1 MPRKDT
7 QKNKITTP
15 SRSNASGSRGT
26 GTNIYQKGSSTT
38 TPKTTSPGSA
48 VAKGANDFFNGAGK
62 STTPGKTQNTIFG
75 AARVD
80 NGSRLTYTPSG
91 TIPGTTLPSL
101 SQQQKDN
108 WDSAAGRDNSVGD
121 AIKKTVGDL
130 FREKS
135 SDNGSMASDNGSS
148 VDNAASSS
156 AGSNSGGYSGGSG
169 YNNGGLT
176 ADQIRQMQEYYG
188 TTADGLWGANSSA
201 ASGGM
206 TAEEAWNAYRQALQ
220 QDEQAGDMSWESF
233 LERMG
238 ANDYEQRLRDA
249 ISSQVQ
255 QAVDDYNRQ
264 IDQAGTSYEDAAR
277 RAYINKMLP
286 QRNMDQELAAN
297 GVYGGMADSQRI
309 AAETAYQNDLTDLET
324 QYSDTMAQLKQAI
337 TAARLSGDAQMAEQ
351 MANYLSQI
359 QSEYNSYLQQREQE
373 RAQARLTAQTS
384 AYKNAGT
391 SGYTGSTGAGTADS
405 TSAAVGSGLDNY
417 DAVKRNIMMY
427 ASRGM
432 GAVAN
437 RIIRQA
443 WGQLSAEQQS
453 DLAATL
459 QANGWAS

>member
-7 QKNKITTP
+7 QKNKNTTP

-26 GTNIYQKGSSTT
+26 GTNIYQKGSGTT

-48 VAKGANDFFNGAGK
+48 VAKGVNDFFNGAGK
-62 STTPGKTQNTIFG
+62 STTPGT
-75 AARVD
+75 
-80 NGSRLTYTPSG
+80 SS
-91 TIPGTTLPSL
+91 GTTLPSL
-101 SQQQKDN
+101 SQQQKEN
-108 WDSAAGRDNSVGD
+108 WDVFAKGSTSRKPSSPAGAGGQAASGSSVQD
-121 AIKKTVGDL
+121 TIKKTVQDL
-130 FREKS
+130 FDGNSESKGNW
-135 SDNGSMASDNGSS
+135 DNTKVGGAVN
-148 VDNAASSS
+148 NAVGGGN
-156 AGSNSGGYSGGSG
+156 AGSNSGGYNGGSG

-206 TAEEAWNAYRQALQ
+206 TAEEAWNAYRQALE

-277 RAYINKMLP
+277 RAYINKMLS

-309 AAETAYQNDLTDLET
+309 AAETAYQNDRTDLET

-359 QSEYNSYLQQREQE
+359 QSEYNSYLQQRDQE
-373 RAQARLTAQTS
+373 RAQARLTAQEYSLKNHNSSYTDKTS
-384 AYKNAGT
+384 DDRIPDGP
-391 SGYTGSTGAGTADS
+391 GI
-405 TSAAVGSGLDNY
+405 DNY
-417 DAVKRNIMMY
+417 RDVERTILLYAAQGNDDRANQIIQQTWSRMDAAQR
-427 ASRGM
+427 A
-432 GAVAN
+432 
-437 RIIRQA
+437 
-443 WGQLSAEQQS
+443 QLNAQ
-453 DLAATL
+453 LARYGL
-459 QANGWAS
+459 QV

>member
-15 SRSNASGSRGT
+15 SRSNASGSRVT
-26 GTNIYQKGSSTT
+26 GTNIYQKGSGTT

-48 VAKGANDFFNGAGK
+48 VAKGVNGAGK
-62 STTPGKTQNTIFG
+62 STTPGT
-75 AARVD
+75 
-80 NGSRLTYTPSG
+80 GS
-91 TIPGTTLPSL
+91 GTTLPSL
-101 SQQQKDN
+101 SQQQKEN
-108 WDSAAGRDNSVGD
+108 WDVFAKGSTSRKPSSPAGAGGQAASGSSVQD
-121 AIKKTVGDL
+121 TIKKTVQDL
-130 FREKS
+130 FDGNSESKGNW
-135 SDNGSMASDNGSS
+135 DNTKAGSAVN
-148 VDNAASSS
+148 NAVGGGN
-156 AGSNSGGYSGGSG
+156 AGSNSGGYNGGSG
-169 YNNGGLT
+169 HNNGGLT

-206 TAEEAWNAYRQALQ
+206 TAEETWNAYRQALE

-233 LERMG
+233 LERVG

-277 RAYINKMLP
+277 RAYINKMLSK
-286 QRNMDQELAAN
+286 RNMDQELAAN

-324 QYSDTMAQLKQAI
+324 QYSDTMAQLRQAI

-373 RAQARLTAQTS
+373 RAQARLTAQEYS
-384 AYKNAGT
+384 LKNHN
-391 SGYTGSTGAGTADS
+391 SSYTDKTRDNTIPDGPGI
-405 TSAAVGSGLDNY
+405 DNY
-417 DAVKRNIMMY
+417 RDVERTILLYAAQGNDDRANQIIQQTWRRMDAAQR
-427 ASRGM
+427 A
-432 GAVAN
+432 
-437 RIIRQA
+437 Q
-443 WGQLSAEQQS
+443 
-453 DLAATL
+453 LAAQLARYGL
-459 QANGWAS
+459 QVQ

>member
-26 GTNIYQKGSSTT
+26 GTNIYQKGSGTT
-38 TPKTTSPGSA
+38 TPKTASPGSA
-48 VAKGANDFFNGAGK
+48 VAKGVNDFFNGAGK
-62 STTPGKTQNTIFG
+62 NATPGT
-75 AARVD
+75 
-80 NGSRLTYTPSG
+80 GS
-91 TIPGTTLPSL
+91 GTTLPSL
-101 SQQQKDN
+101 SQQQKDS
-108 WDSAAGRDNSVGD
+108 WDAFAKGSTSRQPSSPAGAGGQAASGSSVQD
-121 AIKKTVGDL
+121 TIKKTVQDIFDGSSAS
-130 FREKS
+130 KS
-135 SDNGSMASDNGSS
+135 SWDNTKAGGAVN
-148 VDNAASSS
+148 NAVGGGN
-156 AGSNSGGYSGGSG
+156 AGSNSDGISGGSG

-176 ADQIRQMQEYYG
+176 ADQIRLMQEYYG

-206 TAEEAWNAYRQALQ
+206 TAEEAWNAYRQALE

-238 ANDYEQRLRDA
+238 AGDYEQRLRDT

-277 RAYINKMLP
+277 RAYINKMLS

-373 RAQARLTAQTS
+373 RAQARLTAQEYSLKNHNSSYTDKTS
-384 AYKNAGT
+384 DDRIPDGP
-391 SGYTGSTGAGTADS
+391 GI
-405 TSAAVGSGLDNY
+405 DNY
-417 DAVKRNIMMY
+417 RDVERTILLYAAQGNDDRANQIIQQTWSRMDAAQR
-427 ASRGM
+427 A
-432 GAVAN
+432 
-437 RIIRQA
+437 
-443 WGQLSAEQQS
+443 QLNAQ
-453 DLAATL
+453 LARYGL
-459 QANGWAS
+459 QV

>member
-7 QKNKITTP
+7 QKNKIITP

-26 GTNIYQKGSSTT
+26 GTNIYQKGSGTT

-48 VAKGANDFFNGAGK
+48 VAKGVNDFSNGTGK
-62 STTPGKTQNTIFG
+62 RTTPGT
-75 AARVD
+75 
-80 NGSRLTYTPSG
+80 GS
-91 TIPGTTLPSL
+91 GTTLPSL
-101 SQQQKDN
+101 SQQQKEN
-108 WDSAAGRDNSVGD
+108 WDVFAKGSTSRKPSSPAGAGGRAASGSSVQD
-121 AIKKTVGDL
+121 TIKKTVQDL
-130 FREKS
+130 VDGNSES
-135 SDNGSMASDNGSS
+135 SGN
-148 VDNAASSS
+148 
-156 AGSNSGGYSGGSG
+156 AGSNSGGYNGGSG

-206 TAEEAWNAYRQALQ
+206 TAEEAWNAYRQALE

-277 RAYINKMLP
+277 RAYINKMLSK
-286 QRNMDQELAAN
+286 RNMDQELAAN

-309 AAETAYQNDLTDLET
+309 AAETAYQNNLTDLET
-324 QYSDTMAQLKQAI
+324 QYSDTMAQLQQAI

-373 RAQARLTAQTS
+373 RAQARSTAREYS
-384 AYKNAGT
+384 LKNHN
-391 SGYTGSTGAGTADS
+391 SSYTDKISDDRIP
-405 TSAAVGSGLDNY
+405 VGPGIDNY
-417 DAVKRNIMMY
+417 RDVERTILLYAGQGNDDRANQIIQQTWRRMDAAQR
-427 ASRGM
+427 A
-432 GAVAN
+432 
-437 RIIRQA
+437 Q
-443 WGQLSAEQQS
+443 
-453 DLAATL
+453 LAAQLARYGL
-459 QANGWAS
+459 QGL